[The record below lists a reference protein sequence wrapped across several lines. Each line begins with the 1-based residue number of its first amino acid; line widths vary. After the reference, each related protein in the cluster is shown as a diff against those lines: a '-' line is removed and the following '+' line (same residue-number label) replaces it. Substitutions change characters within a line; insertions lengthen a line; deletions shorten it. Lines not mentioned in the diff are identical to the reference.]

1 MGVYKVLTDYL
12 ANIEQDSCG
21 EWIIDRKS
29 KGTAE
34 DPIQMPYVSYSRMV
48 QHFIHDAYEFMDDHP
63 EYELTHYSDILRVN
77 GIEWG
82 KQSMQEVDVS
92 TRDGKCVMALI
103 IGALRADRFCEG
115 VLLSFFENGTMAK
128 WLLRLKEIDG
138 E

>member
-12 ANIEQDSCG
+12 DNIEQDSCG

-29 KGTAE
+29 KGTME

-48 QHFIHDAYEFMDDHP
+48 ECFIHDAYQFMDDHP
-63 EYELTHYSDILRVN
+63 EYELTHYSDILRAN

-82 KQSMQEVDVS
+82 KQSMQEADVS

-115 VLLSFFENGTMAK
+115 VLLSFFESGTMAK